1 MNTNTSPRKGF
12 DLRILVLSGIAA
24 ACLHPALVR
33 AADAPDSDRMKKTV
47 TYADLNL
54 SNPAAIERLY
64 RRIVS
69 AAHDVCESG
78 DQSLEARILAAT
90 CTHQAIN
97 HAVAAVNQ
105 PALTALH
112 DQKSGQ
118 PMPARRLAQ
127 Q

>member
-1 MNTNTSPRKGF
+1 MKTHTFPRSGF
-12 DLRILVLSGIAA
+12 GLRTLVLTGVAA

-33 AADAPDSDRMKKTV
+33 AADAPDSDPVKKTV

-54 SNPAAIERLY
+54 ASRQGIERLY

-69 AAHDVCESG
+69 AAHDVCDDSG
-78 DQSLEARILAAT
+78 DRSMVAQILAAR
-90 CTHQAIN
+90 CTRDAIN
-97 HAVAAVNQ
+97 HAVTAVNQ

-112 DQKSGQ
+112 AQKSGQ
-118 PMPARRLAQ
+118 VTPARLAQ